1 MSASPEVMQ
10 SLMEKI
16 RNLPSERVAEIVDF
30 VERLRD
36 KLAKQGDIGV
46 VKPAFEIPVLP
57 VKKPVLPV
65 KKNVTNPL
73 PVVGGVAFE
82 IASVALTGV
91 AYGVYKSFNETDLSF
106 SREGMYDD
114 DGR

>member
-46 VKPAFEIPVLP
+46 VKPAFEIPFCQLR
-57 VKKPVLPV
+57 
-65 KKNVTNPL
+65 NPFCQL
-73 PVVGGVAFE
+73 R
-82 IASVALTGV
+82 
-91 AYGVYKSFNETDLSF
+91 K
-106 SREGMYDD
+106 M
-114 DGR
+114 

>member
-57 VKKPVLPV
+57 VKK
-65 KKNVTNPL
+65 NVTNPL

>member
-36 KLAKQGDIGV
+36 KLAKQGDISV
-46 VKPAFEIPVLP
+46 VKPTFEIPVLP
-57 VKKPVLPV
+57 VKKKGGMIPFII
-65 KKNVTNPL
+65 
-73 PVVGGVAFE
+73 VGAVAV
-82 IASVALTGV
+82 SRNMDKT
-91 AYGVYKSFNETDLSF
+91 TDLSF